1 MGWTPLASRLGLHI
15 ALGYLICLLFLGPA
29 PVGRFFYRL
38 TGWTAAVAAGLAGLL
53 ALTSGWPGPVAERV
67 TLLGTLGTVLPA
79 PWYVAN
85 RPAVRRKGLLL
96 AVLCGLAALAGSAF
110 GGQGLGIGQLL
121 GDLIGSAVA
130 GGICFAMVFAHG
142 YLTVPDLPRRHLSRI
157 NQFVGTALALRLLLS
172 AGVLWAGWSGV
183 FPAGKGPDAFGELD
197 LGVRFVVGLVLPLIF
212 ALMVRSSLRWGNT
225 QSATGILYAATI
237 LVWIGEAVALQ
248 LGNQWRIPL

>member
-1 MGWTPLASRLGLHI
+1 MIRSARSSSWP
-15 ALGYLICLLFLGPA
+15 
-29 PVGRFFYRL
+29 
-38 TGWTAAVAAGLAGLL
+38 GLAGLL
-53 ALTSGWPGPVAERV
+53 ALASGWPLPVSEQV

-85 RPAVRRKGLLL
+85 RPPLRRKGLRL
-96 AVLCGLAALAGSAF
+96 AVLCGLAALAGNAF
-110 GGQGLGIGQLL
+110 GGDGLGFWQLL
-121 GDLIGSAVA
+121 GDLNGAVVA

-142 YLTVPDLPRRHLSRI
+142 YLTVPDLPRSHLARI

-172 AGVLWAGWSGV
+172 AGVLWAGWPGIS
-183 FPAGKGPDAFGELD
+183 PAGEGLDAFGELD
-197 LGVRFVVGLVLPLIF
+197 LGVRFVAGLLLPLIF

-248 LGNQWRIPL
+248 LGSQWRIPL